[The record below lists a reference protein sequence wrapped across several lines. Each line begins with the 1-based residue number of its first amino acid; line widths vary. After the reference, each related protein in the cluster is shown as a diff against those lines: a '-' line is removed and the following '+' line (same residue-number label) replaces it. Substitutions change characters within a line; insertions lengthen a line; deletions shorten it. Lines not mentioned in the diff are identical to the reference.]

1 MRKTLVLMMV
11 TITAVAVAVE
21 KTELMPLIETAS
33 TNREPSSI
41 EVLPLRPRQS
51 EPAREVIYHASAY
64 VKMRNKIVE
73 YGKDALPLLAEIAAD
88 ENLPWQQQLVA
99 RICKERI
106 ERKKDIEKLLATDWR
121 KHPNFNPEWDAYIT
135 GAEPLMIGMIIDNL
149 REKRLWYYYLEV
161 EWKMTSDK
169 VKLYL
174 PDTWVQCCTY
184 AVKDSPERIWFL
196 RVCDDL
202 LETAPPLQL
211 RRLSNILAHEE
222 KPDTIDLREKYR
234 AKLSVLTSPT
244 PSYRD
249 RLEARERAER
259 LRPPVTEP

>member
-1 MRKTLVLMMV
+1 ML
-11 TITAVAVAVE
+11 TANVFAIE
-21 KTELMPLIETAS
+21 RQQLMPLIESAATNRGAAYAETLS
-33 TNREPSSI
+33 PRPPGQAKAVTNRE
-41 EVLPLRPRQS
+41 
-51 EPAREVIYHASAY
+51 SAY
-64 VKMRNKIVE
+64 IETRNKIVG
-73 YGKDALPLLAEIAAD
+73 YGKDALPVLEKMAKD
-88 ENLPWQQQLVA
+88 ESLTWQQQLVV

-106 ERKKDIEKLLATDWR
+106 ERGKDIEDLVAIDWR
-121 KHPNFNPEWDAYIT
+121 KHPDFNPEWDAYIT

-161 EWKMTSDK
+161 EWKMTGDK
-169 VKLYL
+169 VKLDL

-222 KPDTIDLREKYR
+222 KPDAIDLREKYR
-234 AKLSVLTSPT
+234 AKLSVLPSPL

-249 RLEARERAER
+249 RLEARKKEEGF
-259 LRPPVTEP
+259 L